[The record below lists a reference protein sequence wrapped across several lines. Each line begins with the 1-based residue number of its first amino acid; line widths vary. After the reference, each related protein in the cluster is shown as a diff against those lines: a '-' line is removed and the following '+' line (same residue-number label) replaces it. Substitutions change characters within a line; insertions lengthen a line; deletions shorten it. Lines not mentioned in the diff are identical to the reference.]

1 MGGGIDK
8 PGPHGPVLG
17 AEKGV
22 TLFLIFWRIFFFLN
36 STEQ

>member
-22 TLFLIFWRIFFFLN
+22 TLFLIYSGGFFF
-36 STEQ
+36 